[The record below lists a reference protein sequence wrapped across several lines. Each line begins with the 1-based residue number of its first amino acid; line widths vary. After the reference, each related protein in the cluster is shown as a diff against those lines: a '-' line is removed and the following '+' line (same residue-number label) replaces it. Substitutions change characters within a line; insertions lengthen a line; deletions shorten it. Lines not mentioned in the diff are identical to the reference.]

1 MIYLAELTAYN
12 LATSSVETLRF
23 SSGDGYLDAA
33 TGNYYAPRIEQ
44 PALMRR
50 EIFADGQIGG
60 AASASVGELTL
71 VNNDGELDYLT
82 GYAVNGRQLI
92 IKVGDASA
100 AYASFATVLKG
111 LMQQAAME
119 WERVSIRLR
128 DRYAEFDKPIQTL
141 AYAGTNSL
149 PAGLEGST
157 DLKDAAKP
165 LFYGRVNNVTP
176 TLINSSRLLYQI
188 TTGALAEIVN
198 VFDAGAYLGREA
210 DYTNQTDMETNSP
223 SAGCFR
229 IWTAGGI
236 FRLGSSPAGSI
247 TATAWEYNTIEGSTA
262 AQIAYRLATGPGGVS
277 AGDTVAAD
285 YTALDGQNAGS
296 VGLWIEPGMTIAEA
310 LDRIT
315 ASVGGWWGFDQL
327 GRFRLARFDAPS
339 GGAVATLT
347 DVEILSVD
355 TEAATING
363 EAVPAW
369 KITLNHDINYT
380 TQAGG
385 NVAGVVAADRRAW
398 LEKPNRQTVAED
410 ATVKT
415 AHPLAQ
421 EIVYDTLLA
430 GAGYAGP
437 EAARR
442 LDLLK
447 TSRLI
452 YNATV
457 DVDAAL
463 LAALDLGAVVS
474 VQLSRFGL
482 SGGKLLRVIGIE
494 GDYQRNQLNLRLW
507 G

>member
-1 MIYLAELTAYN
+1 MIYLAELTVFN
-12 LATSSVETLRF
+12 MSTSAVETLRF
-23 SSGDGYLDAA
+23 SSGDGYIDNA

-60 AASASVGELTL
+60 AASASLGELTL

-92 IKVGDASA
+92 VKVGDESA

-128 DRYAEFDKPIQTL
+128 DRYAEFNKPIQTL
-141 AYAGTNSL
+141 AYAGSNSL
-149 PAGLEGST
+149 PNGLEGVS
-157 DLKDAAKP
+157 DLKDAPKP
-165 LFYGRVNNVTP
+165 LFYGRVNNIAP
-176 TLINSSRLLYQI
+176 TLINSSRLLYQL
-188 TTGALAEIVN
+188 TTGTLAEVVN

-210 DYTNQTDMETNSP
+210 DYTDQADMEANAP
-223 SAGCFR
+223 SAGYFR
-229 IWTAGGI
+229 VWKAGGI

-262 AQIAYRLATGPGGVS
+262 AQIAYRLATGPGGIAPS
-277 AGDTVAAD
+277 DTVAAD
-285 YTALDGQNAGS
+285 YTLLDGQNAGS
-296 VGLWIEPGMTIAEA
+296 IGLWVTDGLTIAEA

-315 ASVGGWWGFDQL
+315 ASVGAWWGFDQL
-327 GRFRLARFDAPS
+327 GRFRVARFDAPS
-339 GGAVATLT
+339 GTAVATLT
-347 DVEILSVD
+347 SDEIISID

-380 TQAGG
+380 VQAG

-410 ATVKT
+410 ASVKT

-442 LDLLK
+442 LGLLK

-457 DVDAAL
+457 RIDADL
-463 LAALDLGAVVS
+463 LAAIDLGSVVS
-474 VQLSRFGL
+474 VVLDRFGL
-482 SGGKLLRVIGIE
+482 LGGKLLRVIDIE
-494 GDYQRNQLNLRLW
+494 GDYQRNQINMRLW

>member
-1 MIYLAELTAYN
+1 MIYLAELTVYN
-12 LATSSVETLRF
+12 LSASAVETLRF
-23 SSGDGYLDAA
+23 SSGEGYIDNA

-100 AYASFATVLKG
+100 AYSSFATVLSG

-128 DRYAEFDKPIQTL
+128 DRYAEFNKPIQTL
-141 AYAGTNSL
+141 TYAGSNSL
-149 PAGLEGST
+149 PNGLEGVS
-157 DLKDAAKP
+157 DLKDAPKP
-165 LFYGRVNNVTP
+165 LFYGRVNNIAP
-176 TLINSSRLLYQI
+176 TLINSSRLLYQL
-188 TTGALAEIVN
+188 TTGTLADVVN

-210 DYTNQTDMETNSP
+210 DYADQADMETNAP
-223 SAGCFR
+223 SAGYFR
-229 IWTAGGI
+229 VWKAGGLI
-236 FRLGSSPAGSI
+236 RLGSSPAGQL
-247 TATAWEYNTIEGSTA
+247 TAAAWEYGTIEGSTA

-277 AGDTVAAD
+277 VDDTVAAD
-285 YTALDGQNAGS
+285 YTLLDGQNAGS
-296 VGLWIEPGMTIAEA
+296 IGLWVSDGLTIAEA

-315 ASVGGWWGFDQL
+315 ASVGAWWGFDQL
-327 GRFRLARFDAPS
+327 GRFRIARFDAPS
-339 GGAVATLT
+339 GSAAATLT
-347 DVEILSVD
+347 SDEIISID

-363 EAVPAW
+363 EAAPAW

-380 TQAGG
+380 VQAG

-410 ATVKT
+410 ATVKA

-430 GAGYAGP
+430 GAGYAEP

-442 LDLLK
+442 LGLLK
-447 TSRLI
+447 DSRLI
-452 YNATV
+452 YNAAV
-457 DVDAAL
+457 RVDADL
-463 LAALDLGAVVS
+463 LAAIDLGSVVS
-474 VQLSRFGL
+474 VVLDRFGL